1 MAQTEA
7 AADPLMQTVTQGLL
21 TGHFAKGMGGAID
34 LETKPA
40 PATEPIAPAIAARID
55 AANDLGFK
63 LGRTQALALPSTRDE
78 DRYQSEA
85 SFGSSSS
92 SLTGRGGDRY
102 HREVARL
109 GAQVADALAYAHN
122 RGVLHRDIKPSNL
135 LLDAVGNIWVTDFG
149 LAKFEEGEDLSHSQD
164 LVGTM
169 RYMAPERFRG
179 VSDRRCDIYAL
190 GATLYELLTLRPA
203 FEERDRLRLID
214 QIVHEPPAPLRQLDA
229 PHPSRPG
236 DDRLRGA
243 GQGPE
248 GPVRHGRRAGDELRR
263 FLENRPIRSRPI
275 PASERLWRWC
285 KRNPSLAAL
294 NALAATLTAIIAI
307 VSTVAAFDKLTKASL
322 SRAERAEHKA
332 RLALGKS
339 LVSEGAALQRT
350 GLIGQRFDSLD
361 RLAQAAKVLG
371 ADPEGRKRLPEIR
384 NHAIAALGLTDLRVR
399 WQRDYGDVF
408 ELTSMPPWSGTR

>member
-1 MAQTEA
+1 MHAHFRASAGYLRRFHNEARSAAGLHHTNIVSVFDYGEHEGVCYYAMQYIAGHNLDEILADVRRLRSNLGRGKAAPIDAGPDANGKDDLAPAQAILDVAQTEA

-109 GAQVADALAYAHN
+109 GAQVADALAYAHS

-149 LAKFEEGEDLSHSQD
+149 LAKFEEGEDLSHSQEV
-164 LVGTM
+164 VGTM

-203 FEERDRLRLID
+203 F
-214 QIVHEPPAPLRQLDA
+214 A
-229 PHPSRPG
+229 
-236 DDRLRGA
+236 
-243 GQGPE
+243 
-248 GPVRHGRRAGDELRR
+248 
-263 FLENRPIRSRPI
+263 
-275 PASERLWRWC
+275 
-285 KRNPSLAAL
+285 
-294 NALAATLTAIIAI
+294 
-307 VSTVAAFDKLTKASL
+307 
-322 SRAERAEHKA
+322 
-332 RLALGKS
+332 
-339 LVSEGAALQRT
+339 QR
-350 GLIGQRFDSLD
+350 
-361 RLAQAAKVLG
+361 
-371 ADPEGRKRLPEIR
+371 
-384 NHAIAALGLTDLRVR
+384 
-399 WQRDYGDVF
+399 
-408 ELTSMPPWSGTR
+408 